1 MKIIGLRIKKLYGH
15 FNYEDIRF
23 NDDIT
28 FLYGLN
34 GSGKTTVLNIL
45 EIILSGQLYRL
56 FEYDFER
63 INLNYRLDQ
72 GKETKEISILNF
84 DEEVVVTYEKDTYKI
99 PKYINPEYS
108 EKYIAGVSRVE
119 AAGTTKNRRELY
131 YYKKFPVLEKIQND
145 FNYVYLPLDRI
156 SKMNNITDEDKY
168 IYKKASSIRIDER
181 KNNKLFDRSMR
192 DIERLVEE
200 ISSANNFKIRR
211 IDTNFQSKVLR
222 SLINVKISD
231 ESDVIKNLV
240 GKDKIKAE
248 TILDI
253 QKQYTDILSQLGLLT
268 LKQEK
273 TLEKF
278 FNNLLYNLVDFEK
291 KPNSLD
297 VQTLLSLNEV
307 NRIRDIVSLA
317 EESEDSKNKINYPI
331 ELFLKTVNEFTNSGM
346 DSKKIQ
352 IVNGRIFFTTHYSSK
367 KIPIHFLSSGEK
379 QLLSFFANL
388 IFRMKNKRSIY
399 IVDEPELSL
408 HLSWQNKFV
417 ETILQVSNEVQFVFA
432 THAPEIISYR
442 RDKMVRLSKDYVD

>member
-1 MKIIGLRIKKLYGH
+1 M
-15 FNYEDIRF
+15 
-23 NDDIT
+23 
-28 FLYGLN
+28 
-34 GSGKTTVLNIL
+34 
-45 EIILSGQLYRL
+45 
-56 FEYDFER
+56 
-63 INLNYRLDQ
+63 
-72 GKETKEISILNF
+72 
-84 DEEVVVTYEKDTYKI
+84 
-99 PKYINPEYS
+99 
-108 EKYIAGVSRVE
+108 
-119 AAGTTKNRRELY
+119 
-131 YYKKFPVLEKIQND
+131 
-145 FNYVYLPLDRI
+145 
-156 SKMNNITDEDKY
+156 
-168 IYKKASSIRIDER
+168 
-181 KNNKLFDRSMR
+181 
-192 DIERLVEE
+192 
-200 ISSANNFKIRR
+200 
-211 IDTNFQSKVLR
+211 
-222 SLINVKISD
+222 
-231 ESDVIKNLV
+231 
-240 GKDKIKAE
+240 
-248 TILDI
+248 
-253 QKQYTDILSQLGLLT
+253 SQLGLLT
-268 LKQEK
+268 PKQEK